1 MDEPE
6 YEVASPEPYES
17 RVTITAPEPLG
28 QAAGEERLPH
38 SDGVQFPGQAE
49 REATAD
55 DTAPPSPAS
64 RAEPD
69 SFEEETGARER
80 GLLKKAKRSAISL
93 GSGPAI
99 YLENIVGDDTSP
111 AKADLQVSDFSID
124 YLTRR
129 YVPVPGHDDME
140 KGLREHGVIALYGE
154 EGSGR
159 RSTAIALLGRV
170 TSAVGTLHCE
180 DADVLQ
186 ALCAQGQEV
195 LGHDHGYLVE
205 AGDRPVTPQTL
216 DRLARLVL
224 EAQARLIVIGPP
236 SAFPSL
242 TSDTPVIEHC
252 APDAVGVLKE
262 HLEARLARHAL
273 RTGESGAEFMATVKN
288 KSRLKETLGL
298 ARSMADV
305 VRLAHTL
312 AGAFEA
318 FHAEH
323 REVADAF
330 DAGKALDD
338 AIAAWRDRLPR
349 LAKEMLGLD
358 AHQGKETRPGTYE
371 RAIRIAYA
379 LFNEHPLPDVDEA
392 GDRLSRVMG
401 PYFDTADESPG
412 RPAPHM
418 DALVPPQMRAPALT
432 VPVRAKLVDDALL
445 RVMLETTW
453 SAYSGFRRPFLGWL
467 NDLTGRRGPGHE
479 RTRVRVAQIA
489 GLLMR
494 RDFDFVYR
502 ECVGPWARSEIGGKR
517 LCAALAAEMA
527 AAEDGPTR
535 RVAARVQQWAHS
547 PSRELQDTAARA
559 YGTSIGLRDLPATLS
574 ELTTLG
580 KRPELATAASV
591 AHSTAWLFLE
601 GHVDDVMVTLKA
613 WTNSQ
618 DEYLSRHAVRT
629 MLALGRC
636 TVSGGRSAL
645 AELALI
651 NREHADLL
659 TTLCRRALLTRGT
672 STRTWNL
679 LQHWLRDSDGDGND
693 DLARFYQS
701 FAARVFTGPLEE
713 RARFHVT
720 HVWRSKHPDS
730 TALRRLE
737 ESLRQRTADTSDNA
751 ERTDRS

>member
-6 YEVASPEPYES
+6 HEVVSPEPHEGAA
-17 RVTITAPEPLG
+17 TITAPEPLG

-38 SDGVQFPGQAE
+38 PDGVRFPGRAE

-55 DTAPPSPAS
+55 DTPPPSPAG
-64 RAEPD
+64 RVEPD

-80 GLLKKAKRSAISL
+80 GLLKKAKRSAVSL

-111 AKADLQVSDFSID
+111 SKADLQVSDFSID

-129 YVPVPGHDDME
+129 YVPVPGHADME

-159 RSTAIALLGRV
+159 RSTAIALLGQV

-180 DADVLQ
+180 GADVTQ
-186 ALCAQGQEV
+186 ALCAQGDEV
-195 LGHDHGYLVE
+195 LDHDHGYLVE
-205 AGDRPVTPQTL
+205 AGDLPVTPQAL

-224 EAQARLIVIGPP
+224 EARARLVVIGPP

-242 TSDTPVIEHC
+242 TSGTPVIEHH
-252 APDAVGVLKE
+252 APDAVEVLKE
-262 HLEARLARHAL
+262 HLEARLAHRTPH
-273 RTGESGAEFMATVKN
+273 TGESGAEFVATVES
-288 KSRLKETLGL
+288 KSKLKETLGL

-305 VRLAHTL
+305 VQLAHTL
-312 AGAFEA
+312 ADAFHA

-323 REVADAF
+323 RDTSGAF
-330 DAGKALDD
+330 DADKALDD
-338 AIAAWRDRLPR
+338 AVAAWRDRLPR

-358 AHQGKETRPGTYE
+358 ARQGRETRPGTYE

-392 GDRLSRVMG
+392 GDRLSRVMR
-401 PYFDTADESPG
+401 PYFDTADEIPV
-412 RPAPHM
+412 RHAPHM
-418 DALVPPQMRAPALT
+418 DTLVPPQMRAPAAT
-432 VPVRAKLVDDALL
+432 GPERAKLVDDELL

-502 ECVGPWARSEIGGKR
+502 ECVGPWARSEAGGKR

-527 AAEDGPTR
+527 AAEDGPAR

-580 KRPELATAASV
+580 KRPELAAASI

-601 GHVDDVMVTLKA
+601 GHVDDVMLTLKA
-613 WTNSQ
+613 WTHSQ

-636 TVSGGRSAL
+636 TVGGGRPAL
-645 AELALI
+645 AELALR
-651 NREHADLL
+651 NGGHADLL
-659 TTLCRRALLTRGT
+659 TTLCHRALLTRGT

-679 LQHWLRDSDGDGND
+679 LQRWLRDSDGDGND

-701 FAARVFTGPLEE
+701 FATRVFTGPLEE

-720 HVWRSKHPDS
+720 HVWRSRHPDS